1 MQNNFF
7 QAALALIFLISCG
20 GGGGGGDA
28 APVNQNSTPTI
39 SERNALVESAISGTE
54 AGLADGCELIYN
66 PAAIDADAGASLCDF
81 NDISIKRFIELRKTA
96 LNEEL
101 TNNGF

>member
-1 MQNNFF
+1 MNWEN
-7 QAALALIFLISCG
+7 LRNTL
-20 GGGGGGDA
+20 
-28 APVNQNSTPTI
+28 